1 MWKGP
6 GCSQTGNS
14 VRNFSSGQGWP
25 AGFINKDGC
34 LHRSKTETEEEEVE
48 VGESISNL
56 LIYSRLLE
64 TQGVN
69 FFASQLHGHRSDFG
83 CLQFFFFFRGLTN
96 KNSLMLSTDNLN
108 CDPGKY
114 YPEQN
119 FSHRRCFWSSFKVPL
134 MTKS

>member
-64 TQGVN
+64 TQGVSFCIPITWSQVRFLLFTVIG
-69 FFASQLHGHRSDFG
+69 FF
-83 CLQFFFFFRGLTN
+83 
-96 KNSLMLSTDNLN
+96 
-108 CDPGKY
+108 
-114 YPEQN
+114 
-119 FSHRRCFWSSFKVPL
+119 
-134 MTKS
+134 